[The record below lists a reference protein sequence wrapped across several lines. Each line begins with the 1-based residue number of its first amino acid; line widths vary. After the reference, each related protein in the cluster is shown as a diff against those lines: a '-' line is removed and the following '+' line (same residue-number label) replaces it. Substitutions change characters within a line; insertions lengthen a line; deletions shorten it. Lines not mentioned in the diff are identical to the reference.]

1 MGQVAV
7 YSGVE
12 RRRRW
17 SDDERWQILEE
28 AFAPGAKVLH
38 VARRHDIS
46 IGLIY
51 TVSIRRR
58 PQGASAFSHELGPAL
73 IEELVELVE
82 PASGECGG
90 GHGVVVEAVDDPEA
104 AVFVFHLLGKVFDH
118 VDVDA
123 QPGCGVASREHHRGR
138 RHQAAFATWI

>member
-17 SDDERWQILEE
+17 SDAERWQILEE

-46 IGLIY
+46 TGLIY
-51 TVSIRRR
+51 TWRRKQLATQWKPEPGSFEHGFAEAVLVTD
-58 PQGASAFSHELGPAL
+58 PQP
-73 IEELVELVE
+73 
-82 PASGECGG
+82 PASGTSPAI
-90 GHGVVVEAVDDPEA
+90 VVDLGRGKRVTIFADASPTLA
-104 AVFVFHLLGKVFDH
+104 A
-118 VDVDA
+118 
-123 QPGCGVASREHHRGR
+123 
-138 RHQAAFATWI
+138 AALKALR